1 MSIRSEEP
9 CDCENSG
16 AFLYK
21 PDPLLIF
28 GTTNSHFRMKLTR
41 STVGFFTGILLF
53 VFIFFFTEPDPENPA
68 VGKALAVALLMA
80 SWWVTEAIPLA
91 ITALIPIVLFP
102 VLGVLE
108 AIDVTAS
115 YINHIIFVYIGGFIM
130 ALAMEKWNLH
140 KRIALRIM
148 MAIGVGPGKI
158 LLGFMIATAFLSMW
172 ISNTAATMMMIPIIL
187 SVISQ
192 LEIEIQDKSVA
203 KYATGIML
211 AIAYSSSV
219 GGITTLVG
227 SPTNLVYPQVM
238 QMLFPEAEVITFTKW
253 MGFAAPISLIMLGV
267 VFLVIYLLFLPKK
280 RWDGIA
286 PDHFL
291 VEYRKLGKASYEER
305 VVLILFIS
313 LALLWTFRMGIQF
326 DNFTLP
332 GWSALFKNSKYINDS
347 TVAVFIAILLFII
360 PARNVKGDRLMEW
373 KTATR
378 LPWDIVLLFG
388 GGFALA
394 KGFQTSGLSVWLGE
408 QLSWTG
414 DVNPYIILLTI
425 LSLMI
430 FLTEL
435 TSNVASVQMLL
446 PVFAALAISSGN
458 NPVLFMFPATLASS
472 MAFMLP
478 TATPPNAIV
487 FGTHRIDIATM
498 VRTGLILNIVSI
510 LVILVVT
517 RLLGVG

>member
-1 MSIRSEEP
+1 
-9 CDCENSG
+9 
-16 AFLYK
+16 
-21 PDPLLIF
+21 
-28 GTTNSHFRMKLTR
+28 MKLTR

-53 VFIFFFTEPDPENPA
+53 IFVFFFTDPDPENPA

-80 SWWVTEAIPLA
+80 AWWVTEAIPLA
-91 ITALIPIVLFP
+91 ITALIPIVMFP
-102 VLGVLE
+102 VLGVLG
-108 AIDVTAS
+108 AVDVTAS
-115 YINHIIFVYIGGFIM
+115 YINHIIFVYLGGFIM

-140 KRIALRIM
+140 KRIALKIM
-148 MAIGVGPGKI
+148 MSIGVGPGKI
-158 LLGFMIATAFLSMW
+158 LFGFMIATAFLSMW

-192 LEIEIQDKSVA
+192 LELEVPEKSVS
-203 KYATGIML
+203 KYATGILL

-238 QMLFPEAEVITFTKW
+238 QMLFPETEVITFTQW
-253 MGFAAPISLIMLGV
+253 MAFAAPISIVMLGV

-280 RWDGIA
+280 RWTGIA
-286 PDHFL
+286 PDHFSI
-291 VEYRKLGKASYEER
+291 EYKKLGKASWEER
-305 VVLILFIS
+305 MVLILFIT
-313 LALLWTFRMGIQF
+313 LAVLWTFRMGIQF
-326 DNFTLP
+326 DKFTIP
-332 GWSALFKNSKYINDS
+332 GWSALFKNSQYINDS
-347 TVAVFIAILLFII
+347 TVAIFIAILLFII
-360 PARNVKGDRLMEW
+360 PSRNVRGERLMEW
-373 KTATR
+373 KTASR

-394 KGFQTSGLSVWLGE
+394 KGFQSSGLAIWLGE

-414 DVNPYIILLTI
+414 NVNPYIILLTI
-425 LSLMI
+425 LTLMI

-435 TSNVASVQMLL
+435 TSNVASIQMLL
-446 PVFAALAISSGN
+446 PVFAALAVSSGN

-487 FGTHRIDIATM
+487 FGTHKIDIAIM
-498 VRTGLILNIVSI
+498 VRTGLILNVISI
-510 LVILVVT
+510 LVILMVT